1 MTEKTVKSWYDKS
14 ITFSV
19 NADGDHANTG
29 RESKPYLSVSDVG
42 GGHSGSLVGGAF
54 VVEEVLEAIGLPLVR
69 KLVGVETNP
78 IGDIADLIA
87 SQRTQIAE
95 RDRTINAQSSNI
107 RTYQR
112 KIQELREAE
121 SGFLARKQ
129 DMDQEKFLLR
139 QERDEAVRN
148 LDVFRTEVQVAK
160 TALQRLGL
168 I

>member
-1 MTEKTVKSWYDKS
+1 VTTILSKGGESMPLRFKRSPNPGCVQISQRRE
-14 ITFSV
+14 
-19 NADGDHANTG
+19 AD
-29 RESKPYLSVSDVG
+29 
-42 GGHSGSLVGGAF
+42 SLYWSYERA
-54 VVEEVLEAIGLPLVR
+54 EILDAL
-69 KLVGVETNP
+69 GVETNP

-129 DMDQEKFLLR
+129 DMDQEMFLLR
-139 QERDEAVRN
+139 QERDEAVRT
-148 LDVFRTEVQVAK
+148 LDVFRTEAQVAK